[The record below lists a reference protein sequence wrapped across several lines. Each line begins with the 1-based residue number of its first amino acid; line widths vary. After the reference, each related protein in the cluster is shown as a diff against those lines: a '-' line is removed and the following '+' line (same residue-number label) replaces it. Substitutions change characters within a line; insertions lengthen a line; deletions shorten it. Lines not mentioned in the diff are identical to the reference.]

1 MELSNKE
8 LEEYLASINNRKHLI
23 EVALE
28 SAEWEIDEF
37 TNRILDFEKEIQD
50 LNWEIQRMTEHRKN
64 YLWELEEAVNKI
76 EEIEA
81 EIARRQQEGITIHSY
96 EELEEAGQIVFD
108 FCV

>member
-1 MELSNKE
+1 MTEG
-8 LEEYLASINNRKHLI
+8 
-23 EVALE
+23 ALE
-28 SAEWEIDEF
+28 AAEWEIDEF

-50 LNWEIQRMTEHRKN
+50 LNWEIQQMAEHRKN
-64 YLWELEEAVNKI
+64 YLWELEEAVNII

-96 EELEEAGQIVFD
+96 KELEEAGQIVFD

>member
-8 LEEYLASINNRKHLI
+8 LEEYLASINNRKHLT
-23 EVALE
+23 EGALIA
-28 SAEWEIDEF
+28 AEW
-37 TNRILDFEKEIQD
+37 EIQD
-50 LNWEIQRMTEHRKN
+50 LNWEIQQMTEHKKN

-81 EIARRQQEGITIHSY
+81 EIARRQQEGITIYSY

>member
-1 MELSNKE
+1 M
-8 LEEYLASINNRKHLI
+8 A
-23 EVALE
+23 
-28 SAEWEIDEF
+28 
-37 TNRILDFEKEIQD
+37 
-50 LNWEIQRMTEHRKN
+50 EHRKN

-81 EIARRQQEGITIHSY
+81 EIARRQQEGITIYSY

>member
-8 LEEYLASINNRKHLI
+8 LEEYLASINNRKHLT
-23 EVALE
+23 EGALIA
-28 SAEWEIDEF
+28 AEWEIDEF
-37 TNRILDFEKEIQD
+37 TNRILSFEKEIQD

-81 EIARRQQEGITIHSY
+81 EIARRQQEGITIYSY

>member
-8 LEEYLASINNRKHLI
+8 LEEYLASINNRKHLT

-64 YLWELEEAVNKI
+64 YLWELEEDVNKI

-81 EIARRQQEGITIHSY
+81 EIARRQQGGIVIYTY
-96 EELEEAGQIVFD
+96 KELQEAGQIVLD